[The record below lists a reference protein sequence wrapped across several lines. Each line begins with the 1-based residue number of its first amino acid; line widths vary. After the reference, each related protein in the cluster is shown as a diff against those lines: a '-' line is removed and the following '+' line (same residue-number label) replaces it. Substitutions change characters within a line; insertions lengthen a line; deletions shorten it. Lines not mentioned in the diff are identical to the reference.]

1 MIQVIRRGT
10 AEILEE
16 NEQGIFLRDT
26 ISNAFMLATAHPETG
41 KEWLKKYE
49 HLNFSLMNLFQKEI
63 AEFASERY
71 GLLSELECYQAVYM
85 GTKPMSSSK
94 RLQIRVA
101 SEDDYEVVSQYYK
114 VLSEVE
120 LKHII
125 RRGQLLIGYDQEQMV
140 GFVGQH
146 LEGSM
151 GLLEVLPQYRRNGFG
166 QELEETMINYMMK
179 QGLIPFCQVEVMNE
193 RSLKLQEKLGLTI
206 SKERMYWLF

>member
-1 MIQVIRRGT
+1 MIQVIKRGT

-16 NEQGIFLRDT
+16 NEQGIFLRDMR
-26 ISNAFMLATAHPETG
+26 SNTFMLTTDNPETG

-49 HLNFSLMNLFQKEI
+49 HRNYSLMNLFQKEI
-63 AEFASERY
+63 AKFASERY
-71 GLLSELECYQAVYM
+71 GLLPELECYQAVYM
-85 GTKPMSSSK
+85 GTNPISSNK

-101 SEDDYEVVSQYYK
+101 SLEDYEVIAEFYK

-125 RRGQLLIGYDQEQMV
+125 RRGELFIGYYQEQMV

-151 GLLEVLPQYRRNGFG
+151 GLLEILPQYRRNGFG
-166 QELEETMINYMMK
+166 QELEETMINYMLE

-193 RSLKLQEKLGLTI
+193 SSLKLQEKLGLSI
-206 SKERMYWLF
+206 SRERMYWLF